1 MPVPIFY
8 SVLNGQISSSSS
20 VKTFM
25 PFSLKSSA
33 VTPSPPLSS
42 PVNDPSYIL
51 PQPQDGLFA
60 FNTAY
65 FARFNPV
72 GYFPVISMLSGISF
86 VGMER
91 IQFSG
96 QLLERLKHGPGDLHP
111 EAFLLSYGYL
121 IICIAVQNILLHL
134 LKQSA
139 VQQPVYQRNE
149 HIRRLFYYL

>member
-1 MPVPIFY
+1 MLNDQQTNENSGIFSQLDNNPGFKVAKKAPTIIKVVGVGGGGNNAVNHMY
-8 SVLNGQISSSSS
+8 S
-20 VKTFM
+20 
-25 PFSLKSSA
+25 
-33 VTPSPPLSS
+33 
-42 PVNDPSYIL
+42 
-51 PQPQDGLFA
+51 QD
-60 FNTAY
+60 
-65 FARFNPV
+65 
-72 GYFPVISMLSGISF
+72 ISGISF

-91 IQFSG
+91 IQVSG

-149 HIRRLFYYL
+149 HIRWLFYDL